1 MIGSRPMRRLRVA
14 FGPIEVVEVGSHDPP
29 VLQTSGSMMLPMRVV
44 TRSG

>member
-14 FGPIEVVEVGSHDPP
+14 FGPIEVVEVGSHAPP
-29 VLQTSGSMMLPMRVV
+29 VLPMRVV